1 MTSPHLTDW
10 GIYGLAD
17 IWNMVSQDK
26 FDNFSHVRAWK
37 KMQELCQGMADA
49 MTRAADD
56 ILARWP
62 PDKSPAAEAFAL
74 RIQELAGDVP

>member
-26 FDNFSHVRAWK
+26 FDNF
-37 KMQELCQGMADA
+37 
-49 MTRAADD
+49 
-56 ILARWP
+56 
-62 PDKSPAAEAFAL
+62 
-74 RIQELAGDVP
+74 